1 MDCGPPGSSVR
12 GISRQEHWS
21 ELPFP
26 SPGDLANSG
35 IEPTSPVLPA
45 ESSQCEP
52 PGKPKEDC
60 KKQFMVVAPTRQ
72 SLLIWPMSPQGQKS
86 WIFCLA
92 EFLMAPGSLLAFR
105 LCNHICSYNTINEH
119 MYLRFAN
126 ASKRFFFFLQANY
139 LFFKKSP
146 CPLIFLRWQSTLTI

>member
-45 ESSQCEP
+45 DSSQCEP

-92 EFLMAPGSLLAFR
+92 EFLMAPGSLLA
-105 LCNHICSYNTINEH
+105 
-119 MYLRFAN
+119 N
-126 ASKRFFFFLQANY
+126 ASKRFFFLASK
-139 LFFKKSP
+139 LSFFKKVTLSSNFSQMAIYSHNLISRISKVWHLFSP
-146 CPLIFLRWQSTLTI
+146 FNLFIL